1 MNTESNQSHLEPILL
16 AAAEAA
22 KLLRISERH
31 FYKLHSSGRVPR
43 PIRLGRAVRWRADEL
58 RDWVA
63 AGTPPRDRWQGMRE
77 LKPRRP

>member
-1 MNTESNQSHLEPILL
+1 VKNEADERHSEPILL
-16 AAAEAA
+16 PAAEAA
-22 KLLRISERH
+22 KLLSVSERH

-63 AGTPPRDRWQGMRE
+63 AGTPPRDRWQGTRE
-77 LKPRRP
+77 AKGR

>member
-1 MNTESNQSHLEPILL
+1 MREAEVQSAPLLL

-22 KLLRISERH
+22 KLLSISERH

-58 RDWVA
+58 REWLA
-63 AGTPPRDRWQGMRE
+63 AGAPSRSQWQSMRRVPG
-77 LKPRRP
+77 K